1 MADDKTCENGRLG
14 SFQLG
19 RRYKDGNLE
28 AELGRLYEAHHVDTG
43 APAMVLLPSHT
54 WEPEENWEVR
64 ASSQAEPPYVVLEVT
79 RAPASGDLG
88 TLSRMLEVMAAA
100 LNRVEGN
107 EQARAHLLEGRWG
120 FLEQRARRLRQWL
133 SSWEGR
139 AVAGLAVIALG
150 VGLWLNGGHSADTGH
165 PAAHGVAQEAL
176 PYVDAPTLIDK
187 PASNME
193 VLAYPLPSRP
203 FRNQAKAP
211 CKPKEGEVEISGG
224 CWVALEKRPPC
235 FENQA
240 EYQGKCYLPVS
251 LRSREPQ
258 ALFPLSHP

>member
-1 MADDKTCENGRLG
+1 MADEKSRDNGRLG

-19 RRYKDGNLE
+19 RRYKDGSME
-28 AELGRLYEAHHVDTG
+28 ADLGRLYEAHHVDTG

-64 ASSQAEPPYVVLEVT
+64 ASSQAEPPHVVLEVT
-79 RAPASGDLG
+79 QAPASGSLV
-88 TLSRMLEVMAAA
+88 TLSRMLDVMAAA
-100 LNRVEGN
+100 LERVEQN
-107 EQARAHLLEGRWG
+107 TQARAHLLDGRWG
-120 FLEQRARRLRQWL
+120 RLMQRARCMGRWL

-139 AVAGLAVIALG
+139 AVAGLAVVALC
-150 VGLWLNGGHSADTGH
+150 VGIWLNLSGRVQAPGTGN
-165 PAAHGVAQEAL
+165 PAAHGVAQDAL
-176 PYVDAPTLIDK
+176 PYIDAPTLIDK
-187 PASNME
+187 PASAVE

-203 FRNQAKAP
+203 FRNQAKGP
-211 CKPKEGEVEISGG
+211 CKPKEGEEEINGG
-224 CWVALEKRPPC
+224 CWVEIAKKPPC

-258 ALFPLSHP
+258 ALQP